1 MFGVGGV
8 EAKEM
13 KTQLLVTG
21 SSGFVGR
28 QLIQQLQGLPEYNV
42 RALVRRLPNVLATGV
57 DYSVLPDFSTVTVGH
72 PALQGVDVVVHLA
85 SRVHVMNDT
94 ESDPLEAFRRVNV
107 GYTLQLA
114 RSAVAAGV
122 KRFIFVSSVK
132 VNGEQTALGRPYSE
146 ADVPSPVDPYGV
158 SKMEAENALRALG
171 AETGLEVVIVRPV
184 LVYGPGVKANFANM
198 MKWLKKGVPLPFGAI
213 ANQRSLVALENLVS
227 FILICVTHPAAA
239 NQTFLISDGEDVS
252 TTQLLIRLGK
262 SMGSPARLI
271 PVPEWLLVLGATLL
285 GRKALSQRLCGSLQ
299 VDITKGR
306 QLLGWA
312 PVVTLDEG
320 LAATAQ
326 HYLSEQTQ

>member
-1 MFGVGGV
+1 
-8 EAKEM
+8 M

-28 QLIQQLQGLPEYNV
+28 QLIQQLQGLPEYDV
-42 RALVRRLPNVLATGV
+42 RALVRRLPKVLATGV
-57 DYSVLPDFSTVTVGH
+57 DYSVLPDFSTVTVEH
-72 PALQGVDVVVHLA
+72 PALQDVDVVVHLA

-114 RSAVAAGV
+114 RSAVAAGA

-146 ADVPSPVDPYGV
+146 TDTPLPVDPYGV
-158 SKMEAENALRALG
+158 SKMEAENALRALA
-171 AETGLEVVIVRPV
+171 AESGLEVVIVRPV

-198 MKWLKKGVPLPFGAI
+198 MKWLKKGIPLPFGAI

-227 FILICVTHPAAA
+227 FILTCVAHPAAA

-252 TTQLLIRLGK
+252 TTQLLIRIGK

-271 PVPEWLLVLGATLL
+271 PVPEWFLVLGATLL

>member
-1 MFGVGGV
+1 
-8 EAKEM
+8 M
-13 KTQLLVTG
+13 KTQLLITG

-28 QLIQQLQGLPEYNV
+28 QLIQHLQGHSDYNV
-42 RALVRRLPNVLATGV
+42 RALVRRMPDVLVTGV
-57 DYSVLPDFSTVTVGH
+57 DYAVLPDFSAVTVEG

-146 ADVPSPVDPYGV
+146 TDIPSPVDPYGV
-158 SKMEAENALRALG
+158 SKMEAEDALRELA
-171 AETGLEVVIVRPV
+171 AQTGLEVVIVRPV

-213 ANQRSLVALENLVS
+213 TNQRSLVALDNLVS
-227 FILICVTHPAAA
+227 FILTCVSHPAAA
-239 NQTFLISDGEDVS
+239 HQTFLISDGEDVS

-271 PVPEWLLVLGATLL
+271 PVPEWLLVLGATIL

-299 VDITKGR
+299 VDITKCQ

-312 PVVTLDEG
+312 PIVTLDEG
-320 LAATAQ
+320 LDATAQ
-326 HYLSEQTQ
+326 HYLGEQTQ